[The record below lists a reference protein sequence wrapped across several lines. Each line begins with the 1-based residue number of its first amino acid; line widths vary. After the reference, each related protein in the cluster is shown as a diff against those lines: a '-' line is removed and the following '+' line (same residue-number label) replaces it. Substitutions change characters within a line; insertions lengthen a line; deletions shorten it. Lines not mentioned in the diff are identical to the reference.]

1 MEHLFFAY
9 PRKKERLETEPIKV
23 NNPSSEM
30 GDVAAVS
37 GQLATAVEL
46 MMNPAV
52 PQLQR
57 QQAFQQLEEFKVR
70 FYLILS
76 ILIIL

>member
-1 MEHLFFAY
+1 
-9 PRKKERLETEPIKV
+9 
-23 NNPSSEM
+23 M